1 MVTIFLPLAAS
12 LFCMSAGLGNL
23 AVSQVKYLQ
32 NNKSQLSPS
41 SPPPSLISPHHYWW
55 QNFTSFHPCVQY
67 QAKERHKECHA
78 RQIHYQHC
86 VCVYVCRC
94 VGMCVSVCMSSSV
107 CTRDTAQKTKEF
119 LLFNIL
125 FIIVVP
131 S

>member
-55 QNFTSFHPCVQY
+55 QISPLSIRVFNIKPKNVIRNVMLVKSIINT
-67 QAKERHKECHA
+67 
-78 RQIHYQHC
+78 